1 MNVSRGKFLVP
12 LVMKIVT
19 LTSVLV
25 IGVALIL
32 AIKNAELFSQISK
45 DREEANAEL
54 YTSSKALEVEA
65 ILESYVEKLAL
76 IAAEKDATVPLTGDL
91 FYFKLQS
98 QDLSANLEKT
108 ALGLSP
114 EALTELRH
122 LVGSFKAEEAAI
134 RSGNLFLAST
144 GSSLKE
150 PYLVM
155 GTPVAK
161 ENGFVTHWAWGL
173 FKLNRLQA
181 SFENKSNFKIYLV
194 DGRGHVIV
202 HPDEAKTLRATNLAD
217 TKIISALLKESVRQ
231 RQQYSLGTLYSSTKT
246 AYGPMVIGEIL
257 ESTIMAPAK
266 LARETSYFIL
276 GLVLSVTFFLSFVF
290 SQGLSKNLE
299 KLTDF
304 AHRIAQG
311 DFTVEAAKEI
321 TSNDEVGLLANAFDE
336 MTEGL
341 RERDKIKGM
350 FTKFHGTAV
359 TEQLMNDEDIR
370 KGKQCDAVVFFSD
383 IRGFTDFSN
392 ERSPEEVV
400 AMLNSYFEV
409 MVAIITKHGGVVDK
423 FVGDAIMAI
432 WGAPTGT
439 PDDARNALSACLEMR
454 TALVEFND
462 RRIANG
468 EVPIKMG
475 MGLHAGSVVAGTVG
489 SNTRLEY
496 TVIGDTVNTASRIES
511 ATKAHGVD
519 LLISEAVVK
528 HIDDEFIVKSVGLTK
543 LKGKTDPLRLAS
555 VLGRYDEDGVA
566 QIIATPYSQYEP
578 EVDAK
583 SEKVA

>member
-1 MNVSRGKFLVP
+1 MNAPKGKFLVP

-19 LTSVLV
+19 LTSFLV

-32 AIKNAELFSQISK
+32 AIKNAELFSQISR

-65 ILESYVEKLAL
+65 ILESYVEKLSL
-76 IAAEKDATVPLTGDL
+76 ISSEKDPNVPLTGDL
-91 FYFKLQS
+91 YYFKLQS
-98 QDLSANLEKT
+98 QDLSANLEKSP
-108 ALGLSP
+108 LGLAP
-114 EALTELRH
+114 EALAELRH
-122 LVGSFKAEEAAI
+122 LVGSFKTEESAI
-134 RSGNLFLAST
+134 RAGNLFLAST
-144 GSSLKE
+144 GNSLKE
-150 PYLVM
+150 PYLIV

-181 SFENKSNFKIYLV
+181 SFENKTNFKIYLV
-194 DGRGHVIV
+194 DGRGNVIV
-202 HPDEAKTLRATNLAD
+202 HPDETKTMKASNLAG
-217 TKIISALLKESVRQ
+217 TKVISSLLKDSVRQ
-231 RQQYSLGTLYSSTKT
+231 RQQYFNETLYSSTKT
-246 AYGPMVIGEIL
+246 AYGPLVVGEIL
-257 ESTIMAPAK
+257 ESSIMAPAK

-299 KLTDF
+299 KLTEF

-311 DFTVEAAKEI
+311 DFTIEAAKEI
-321 TSNDEVGLLANAFDE
+321 TSHDEVGLLANAFDE

-409 MVAIITKHGGVVDK
+409 MVGIITKHGGVVDK

-439 PDDARNALSACLEMR
+439 PDDARHAVNACLEMR
-454 TALVEFND
+454 VALVEFNQK
-462 RRIANG
+462 RIENG

-475 MGLHAGSVVAGTVG
+475 MGLHAGTVVAGTVG

-511 ATKAHGVD
+511 ATKTYGTD

-528 HIDDEFIVKSVGLTK
+528 RIDEEFIVKSVGMTK
-543 LKGKTDPLRLAS
+543 LKGKTDSLKLAS
-555 VLGRYDEDGVA
+555 VLGRYDEDGQA
-566 QIIATPYSQYEP
+566 HIIATPYSQYAP
-578 EVDAK
+578 EDDSKA
-583 SEKVA
+583 EKIA